1 MVLPCKPLREEGIR
15 SGRQPCSCI
24 WVADDQHRQ
33 AGQRVLQMTARVQRC
48 PQTDKLAAQ
57 LKLQPRRFYR
67 RLPPGKEPQSQLNSR
82 TAPPAQPQQ
91 QQRRDVQVDRQVG
104 CVQPPR
110 PGVQHDEHHHPRQ
123 RNVECRI
130 PAGRRQQTAQAAPPK
145 GRRRD
150 AQCRGD
156 LVGSLHRVGLRR
168 GKQNK
173 GRERRHTAA
182 RQHPPKARPLA
193 AERPRRQQLEIG
205 QQKIGQQQHIE
216 IYHRFDTPTSP
227 FCRHATTICAG
238 GRENPRTVGCA
249 KS

>member
-1 MVLPCKPLREEGIR
+1 M
-15 SGRQPCSCI
+15 
-24 WVADDQHRQ
+24 
-33 AGQRVLQMTARVQRC
+33 
-48 PQTDKLAAQ
+48 
-57 LKLQPRRFYR
+57 
-67 RLPPGKEPQSQLNSR
+67 
-82 TAPPAQPQQ
+82 
-91 QQRRDVQVDRQVG
+91 QVDRKVG

-110 PGVQHDEHHHPRQ
+110 PGVQHNEHHHPRQ

-130 PAGRRQQTAQAAPPK
+130 PAGCCQQTAQAAPPK

-156 LVGSLHRVGLRR
+156 LVGGLHRVGLRR

-182 RQHPPKARPLA
+182 RQHPAKARPLA
-193 AERPRRQQLEIG
+193 AECPRRQQQKIG

-249 KS
+249 KSRQDECLPPRGKVAEAPPEAG